1 MFINTFMELFGYEI
15 SKKVKEEGKP
25 IVTPIPTYDDTEVT
39 DTVTTGSSGWGS
51 AAGFI
56 KINETETGISDHEL
70 ILRYR
75 EISEIPE
82 VDNAITDI
90 VDGAISSADNNAPVD
105 LVLDQLDMPET
116 IKEKILDEFKTVLG
130 LYKFNRKGYK
140 YFRDWYIDSRIYFQI
155 LPNEN
160 SKSGIKELRLI
171 DPLKIKKI
179 KEVEKKTDPK
189 TKVDYEVV
197 VKEYYIYSPA
207 GFTKESS
214 GRDNNNNFDTAVK
227 LDSESVISVNSGLF
241 DKNKKKII
249 GYLNKVLKIVN
260 QLNFLENA
268 LVVYRVSRAPE
279 RRIFYIDVGNL
290 PTKKA
295 EEYIQSVISRY
306 RNKLTYDVSTGE
318 IHDSTRHMSMLEDFY
333 LPRKEGGR
341 GTEISTLPG
350 GENLGQ
356 IEDILYFQ
364 KKLHRA
370 LNVPVSRMEADSSF
384 SLGRSTEITRD
395 EVKLQ
400 KFIDKLR
407 KQFSQ
412 IFMGALRIQLILK
425 KIIKKSEW
433 QEIEDAIGFDYVE
446 DNYFAELKEFEILR
460 ERMEMLQTVSE
471 YVGKYYSNSWV
482 RKKILRQSDEDIK
495 NIDKEIETESKSGEI
510 DDDEDIDIDIEP
522 KKKPDAKPEK
532 KPDDEKDAEDS
543 DIDV

>member
-1 MFINTFMELFGYEI
+1 MELFGYEI

-25 IVTPIPTYDDTEVT
+25 IVTPIPKYDDTEVT

-290 PTKKA
+290 PAKKA